1 MSQKTW
7 ILLKPLNHTHYAA
20 PCLLTDEYVII
31 STAEPQ
37 NRGKIYSVHLEDN
50 KWFNIG
56 KLGIDPLR
64 YSAVVDRD
72 KQIVYVYSNTNTS
85 NDIFFEIDIKTQS
98 CIMYKGVIHGLP
110 EGLGSES
117 GGNVE
122 LCILNNTIHAIGGY
136 SSALHSIWKNDN
148 DNKINTF
155 IQNVIG
161 NRPKHQSL
169 HGHALVTIES
179 LNQILILGG
188 KDNSIFG
195 GYLRDIWVC
204 QTQKQMQWTKLTETI
219 LPHKLCSF
227 GCIKTNDEKYIII
240 FGGCSRSVLRD
251 EIWIL
256 NVNGENPNKWQ
267 WKKCKIKCP
276 KKAKYYA
283 VLTKKYVYLFSVEHE
298 KRWMIELS
306 QLMDDPDYTN
316 DFSQNVEQLR
326 KSISV
331 SSPSSTRTRRK
342 SVRIENT
349 VILPDEH
356 DENDLDEFKRTN
368 TVEHMVDL
376 DDDKLEETE
385 ETKWKLKCS
394 ELQKQLEQKNDEYQ
408 KLEVKYKYMLQ
419 KEKNRI
425 MNDVSNYENWSYKE
439 IIDWLTY
446 LENGRFEKY
455 LSVLER
461 NMKMEKIGGTYLVD
475 LDKHDVHRLGCTE
488 YGDKIALLNHFQ
500 SLQCKNIKIQWNKE
514 TLFANVIV

>member
-1 MSQKTW
+1 MWQQCW
-7 ILLKPLNHTHYAA
+7 NFLEPLKCNKHSN
-20 PCLLTDEYVII
+20 PCLLNNDYAIVVTNNNKGDIYALNLKHDKLLGICHLGIEPLKHNIVVNH
-31 STAEPQ
+31 ST
-37 NRGKIYSVHLEDN
+37 NKIY
-50 KWFNIG
+50 
-56 KLGIDPLR
+56 
-64 YSAVVDRD
+64 
-72 KQIVYVYSNTNTS
+72 VYCNAGNLS
-85 NDIFFEIDIKTQS
+85 DIFFEIDIKSKS
-98 CIMYKGVIHGLP
+98 CNTYKGIIHSIP
-110 EGLGSES
+110 EGLQNQT
-117 GGNVE
+117 GGDVQ
-122 LCILNNTIHAIGGY
+122 LCVFDNTIHAIGGHSHSY
-136 SSALHSIWKNDN
+136 HSIWKNSDE
-148 DNKINTF
+148 NKIDSF
-155 IQNVIG
+155 VQYPIG
-161 NRPKHQSL
+161 NRKKDQPLYGHSL
-169 HGHALVTIES
+169 IVLDYFQ
-179 LNQILILGG
+179 QILIMGG
-188 KDNSIFG
+188 KDSTVWG
-195 GYLRDIWVC
+195 GYSNDIWVC
-204 QTQKQMQWTKLTETI
+204 KQPNDAKWIKLSQLTM
-219 LPHKLCSF
+219 PHKMSHF
-227 GCIKTNDEKYIII
+227 GCVKTNDEKYIII